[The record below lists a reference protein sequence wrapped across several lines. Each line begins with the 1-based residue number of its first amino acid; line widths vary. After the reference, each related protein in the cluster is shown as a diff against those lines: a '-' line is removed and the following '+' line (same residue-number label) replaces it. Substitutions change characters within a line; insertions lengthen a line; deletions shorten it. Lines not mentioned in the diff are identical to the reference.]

1 MNLKLV
7 TALGAALLLAA
18 PMAEA
23 KTKMVLSNDAS
34 AQGIKG
40 QSFDKLKAEI
50 EARLGDQI
58 DVEVHHSGALFD
70 QKTQLQGMQ
79 LGSASLVAPTSGI
92 YTPIAPGIGV
102 MTLPFMLTSAE
113 AVAAAWEDET
123 VRSAY
128 FPVLESKNIEPVAI
142 WMNGPRELSYRGDKP
157 ILTPEDIK
165 GVKIRV
171 QSVPSDIE
179 AFKIVGANPVS
190 MSWGEVPS
198 ALQQG
203 VIDAI
208 EPAPNAVAGGGMID
222 VVDQM
227 TKIAY
232 QYSYYMVSV
241 NKMWWDS
248 LPDDERGAISD
259 AINAAT
265 EWNWEH
271 AAIDNENAYKA
282 LVDAGKQVHDLDDA
296 QKAAWA
302 DAMVPVWDEFGT
314 EIAGEEVMNRLKEI
328 AGVTE

>member
-1 MNLKLV
+1 MKLTTM
-7 TALGAALLLAA
+7 TAAFAVLLLTA
-18 PMAEA
+18 PLAEA
-23 KTKMVLSNDAS
+23 QTTMVLSNDAS
-34 AQGIKG
+34 ALGVKG
-40 QSFDKLKAEI
+40 QTFEKLKSEI
-50 EARLGDQI
+50 EARLGDEI
-58 DVEVHHSGALFD
+58 TVEVHHSGALFD
-70 QKTQLQGMQ
+70 QKTQLQGLQ

-102 MTLPFMLTSAE
+102 MTLPFMLTNAE
-113 AVAAAWEDET
+113 AVVEAWQDET

-128 FPVLESKNIEPVAI
+128 FPELEKKNIQPVAI
-142 WMNGPRELSYRGDKP
+142 WMNGPRELSYRGDAP

-179 AFKIVGANPVS
+179 AFKIIGANPVS

-208 EPAPNAVAGGGMID
+208 EPTPNAVAGGGMID

-227 TKIAY
+227 TKFGY

-241 NKMWWDS
+241 NKMWWDG
-248 LPDDERGAISD
+248 LPEEERSQLSD
-259 AINAAT
+259 AIDAAT
-265 EWNWEH
+265 QWNWEN
-271 AAIDNENAYKA
+271 AAKDNEDAYQA
-282 LVDAGKQVHDLDDA
+282 LIDAGKQVHELDDA

-302 DAMVPVWDEFGT
+302 EAMQPVWEEYGT
-314 EIAGEEVMNRLKEI
+314 VIAGEEVMNRLREI
-328 AGVTE
+328 AEVSE